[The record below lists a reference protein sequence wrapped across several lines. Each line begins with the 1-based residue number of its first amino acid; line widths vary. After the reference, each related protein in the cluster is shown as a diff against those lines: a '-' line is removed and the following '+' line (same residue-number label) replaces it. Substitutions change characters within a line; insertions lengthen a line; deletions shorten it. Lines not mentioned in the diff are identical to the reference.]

1 MIDES
6 QGPERLDFVGFFRVI
21 LREWALVLMVMGAVV
36 GLTLGWSLM
45 QSPRYA
51 GSAEVLVEA
60 TTADIAA
67 SGSTEVDPE
76 EMATQ
81 AQVVTSLPVARIVAA
96 KLGRQR
102 APQLTDF
109 VAAEI
114 EGSSRVVRVTARAG
128 DPIVAARMANV
139 VARSYLQHRSVF
151 SQNRYD
157 RNVARLSDEQSAA
170 EDRIDEIDTAL
181 ADSPDNA
188 VELSSERRALE
199 TRLGQLA
206 TQLAD
211 INAAAASPTAGG
223 QVLQQAVPA
232 TTPVSPRT
240 GLNITLA
247 ALFGLL
253 LGIGVVLLRHRVDDT
268 VSEESDVRRLLP
280 QATELGSVPSG
291 HDGPGRRGF
300 ATLAWPRSATSEAF
314 QTLAVRTRFALEA
327 AADGRHRDSGSIV
340 VVTSGR
346 AGEGKTSTAA
356 NLAVAAT
363 RMGLRVT
370 LVDADLR
377 SPTLGTRFGRGMR
390 AGLAELL
397 ANDEAPERYLRDV
410 EVDRL
415 RLLGAGSL
423 PSNPVELLATER
435 MGSVLRALARDVDL
449 VVVDSSSILAVAD
462 GLWLANVADLV
473 VVVARSG
480 VTRRAELRKVGDT
493 LSTVGVVSMATAF
506 RSERPPSRMTTFMDG
521 WVGRVQTREPV
532 AVPQL
537 THRPHRPQSP
547 ATTSAPSPYSAM
559 D

>member
-1 MIDES
+1 MIDGG

-21 LREWALVLMVMGAVV
+21 IRQWALVVTVMGVV
-36 GLTLGWSLM
+36 VALTLIWSVV
-45 QSPRYA
+45 QAPRYA
-51 GSAEVLVEA
+51 GSADVLVEA
-60 TTADIAA
+60 STADIAA

-76 EMATQ
+76 EVATQ
-81 AQVVTSLPVARIVAA
+81 AQVITSLPVARIVAA

-102 APQLTDF
+102 PPQLTKF

-114 EGSSRVVRVTARAG
+114 QGSSRVVRVTATAG
-128 DPIVAARMANV
+128 DPLVAARMANL
-139 VARSYLQHRSVF
+139 VARSYLLHRSVF
-151 SQNRYD
+151 AQNRYD
-157 RNVARLSDEQSAA
+157 QDVTRLSDQQSAA
-170 EDRIDEIDTAL
+170 EERIDAIDTEL
-181 ADSPDNA
+181 ADNPDNA

-223 QVLQQAVPA
+223 QVLQQAVPS
-232 TTPVSPRT
+232 TTPVSPKT
-240 GLNITLA
+240 GLNVALA

-253 LGIGVVLLRHRVDDT
+253 LGVGAALLRHRVDDT
-268 VSEESDVRRLLP
+268 VSEESEVRRLLP
-280 QATELGSVPSG
+280 QATELGSVPAG

-314 QTLAVRTRFALEA
+314 QTLAVRTRFTLEA
-327 AADGRHRDSGSIV
+327 AAGGRHRDSGSVV

-397 ANDEAPERYLRDV
+397 ANDEAPARYLRDV

-415 RLLGAGSL
+415 SLLGAGSL
-423 PSNPVELLATER
+423 PSNPVELLASER
-435 MGSVLRALARDVDL
+435 MGSILQALAKDVDL

-493 LSTVGVVSMATAF
+493 LATVGVVSMATAF

-521 WVGRVQTREPV
+521 WADRVGARQRV
-532 AVPQL
+532 AA
-537 THRPHRPQSP
+537 PHRSQSP
-547 ATTSAPSPYSAM
+547 TTTSTPSPYAAM